1 MLALPTFVWSA
12 VSRKCVGSLL
22 VRVSVGLAGVE
33 GGAAPKLMPPG
44 MIALF
49 PAIVLIII
57 LEEHTSELQIHL
69 KLVCRLL
76 HQTNIDRVKFDVP
89 AAVETSTSAT
99 FNY

>member
-49 PAIVLIII
+49 PAIVLII
-57 LEEHTSELQIHL
+57 
-69 KLVCRLL
+69 
-76 HQTNIDRVKFDVP
+76 FMGG
-89 AAVETSTSAT
+89 AVTVVTICTGTSAGVL
-99 FNY
+99 